1 MILKIKCEM
10 QNAKMLKR
18 RVVIVLATFRIDC
31 ISNNVA
37 KAWAQQIK
45 CCHAMTVQHKHEQ
58 QPQSKTTFM
67 RQLWQRQLNS

>member
-1 MILKIKCEM
+1 MR
-10 QNAKMLKR
+10 MLKS

-37 KAWAQQIK
+37 KTCAQQIK
-45 CCHAMTVQHKHEQ
+45 CCHAMTVQHEQ
-58 QPQSKTTFM
+58 QQQSKTTFM